1 MVLNFF
7 CTIVGKRQREKG
19 TIGNEG
25 EEIEYFAMLEA
36 KDRGIEAV
44 NIFNQSGLDKGV

>member
-1 MVLNFF
+1 MLGEKNQWFSIFF

-36 KDRGIEAV
+36 NDRGIEAV
-44 NIFNQSGLDKGV
+44 NIFN